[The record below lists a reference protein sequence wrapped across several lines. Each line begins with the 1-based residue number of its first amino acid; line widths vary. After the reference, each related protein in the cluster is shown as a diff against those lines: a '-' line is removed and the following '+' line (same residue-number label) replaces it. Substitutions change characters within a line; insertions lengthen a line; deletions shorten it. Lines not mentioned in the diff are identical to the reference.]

1 MSRSIIALSLTAA
14 LGSGVFTAGSADA
27 DMVVLEFNNDD
38 SGFVGDERFEVVRN
52 DLLWTL
58 NGGSEEG
65 FGTEGVLWAWWGV
78 QSVGSLEI
86 IAEDGYQISGI
97 SFDISGYGQ
106 YSSAARMSFSVDGVE
121 VQSSDYQFAGNA
133 DLYNIEISGPIGDR
147 MMLSM
152 DNYEGY
158 TYVGID
164 NVAFNIEAVPAPGA
178 LALLGVAGI
187 VGKRRRR
194 TA

>member
-1 MSRSIIALSLTAA
+1 MSRTTIALSLMAA
-14 LGSGVFTAGSADA
+14 FGSAACITGSADA
-27 DMVVLEFNNDD
+27 DVVVLDFAED
-38 SGFVGDERFEVVRN
+38 SGFSGDTRFEVVRN

-65 FGTEGVLWAWWGV
+65 FGTEGVLWGRWET

-86 IAEDGYQISGI
+86 IAEEGFEISGI

-106 YSSAARMSFSVDGVE
+106 YESAAVMTFSVDGAE
-121 VQSSDYQFAGNA
+121 VQSEDYQFAGNT
-133 DLYNIEISGPIGDR
+133 DLYTVEIDGPVGREMVIH
-147 MMLSM
+147 M
-152 DNYEGY
+152 DNCVGY
-158 TYVGID
+158 TYVGLD
-164 NVAFNIEAVPAPGA
+164 NVTFNINAIPAPGA